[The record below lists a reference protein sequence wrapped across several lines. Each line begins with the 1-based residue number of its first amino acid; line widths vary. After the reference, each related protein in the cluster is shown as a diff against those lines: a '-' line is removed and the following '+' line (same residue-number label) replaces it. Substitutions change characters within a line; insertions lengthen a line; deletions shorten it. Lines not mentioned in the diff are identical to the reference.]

1 MHIYFYINIYVY
13 TYTYIYIYIY
23 RGSRSHGPHRRGV
36 AQAPGGVPALCWVRG
51 YIYSRIC
58 TYICKGLFLM
68 KCICIHMCKFLH
80 THVYSQAQMHAHTH
94 THRRMHTFTH
104 KTHTTH
110 THTLTGTTE
119 EFAVALRRCMSG
131 EAPGRISQQS
141 ALQWFHVVN

>member
-1 MHIYFYINIYVY
+1 MHIYIYINIYVY

-23 RGSRSHGPHRRGV
+23 IEGLDPMAHIDVVWRKRQVVSQRCVECGAIYIHV
-36 AQAPGGVPALCWVRG
+36 YVR
-51 YIYSRIC
+51 ISV
-58 TYICKGLFLM
+58 KDFFLI
-68 KCICIHMCKFLH
+68 KCIYIHMCKFLH

-104 KTHTTH
+104 KSHTTH

-141 ALQWFHVVN
+141 ALQ